1 MNVYNSKPRRAD
13 DHRRRDEGRARC
25 KRPPPNSRRRSRC
38 SRPRPGGSP
47 NSCHAWT
54 TASRGWPTPK
64 TGSAGRWRRSS
75 TAAATPTACP
85 TRSPPRDHHRPAEAP
100 EHQRGGDTR
109 RRHRPGTDPEPR
121 RHTMDRPGP
130 ARRVPRRAAD
140 LMEKRAR
147 PRSKR
152 PRPRSGRGVRCTR
165 HPCRQ
170 ASLRVSPRRGAGRLH
185 PLAMGGTQCDSMGCS
200 TRPGRVPPV
209 GSCLPARRQ
218 PASLPSCHRP
228 GRTGPG
234 LVAARP
240 GREGYPGRF
249 WLMGDTLHRFSQK
262 YLVNSS
268 ISALYLQYRP
278 HFKAWL
284 PLFLP
289 SGESRIFTG

>member
-1 MNVYNSKPRRAD
+1 MTTAAHAAATKA
-13 DHRRRDEGRARC
+13 ARG

-38 SRPRPGGSP
+38 SRPRPGRSP

-54 TASRGWPTPK
+54 NANRGWPPPR

-75 TAAATPTACP
+75 TASATPTACP
-85 TRSPPRDHHRPAEAP
+85 TRSPPRDHHRQTEAP

-165 HPCRQ
+165 HPMP
-170 ASLRVSPRRGAGRLH
+170 ASKPSCVATARSWPTAPAGDGR
-185 PLAMGGTQCDSMGCS
+185 TQCDSMVCS

-209 GSCLPARRQ
+209 GS
-218 PASLPSCHRP
+218 
-228 GRTGPG
+228 GP
-234 LVAARP
+234 LAARP

-249 WLMGDTLHRFSQK
+249 WLKGE
-262 YLVNSS
+262 
-268 ISALYLQYRP
+268 A
-278 HFKAWL
+278 L
-284 PLFLP
+284 PLFFAGNLNKLVYLCYTSTIKPTFFRPAPP
-289 SGESRIFTG
+289 SFAV

>member
-1 MNVYNSKPRRAD
+1 MTTAAHAAATKA
-13 DHRRRDEGRARC
+13 ARG

-54 TASRGWPTPK
+54 NASRGWPPPR

-75 TAAATPTACP
+75 TASATPTACP
-85 TRSPPRDHHRPAEAP
+85 TRSPPRDHHRQAEAP

-130 ARRVPRRAAD
+130 ARRVPRCAAD

-170 ASLRVSPRRGAGRLH
+170 ASLRVSPRRGAGRPH
-185 PLAMGGTQCDSMGCS
+185 PPAMGALSVIQWCAA
-200 TRPGRVPPV
+200 PGPV
-209 GSCLPARRQ
+209 ACRR
-218 PASLPSCHRP
+218 L
-228 GRTGPG
+228 GPV
-234 LVAARP
+234 LWPHVRAA
-240 GREGYPGRF
+240 
-249 WLMGDTLHRFSQK
+249 
-262 YLVNSS
+262 
-268 ISALYLQYRP
+268 
-278 HFKAWL
+278 KAIRAV
-284 PLFLP
+284 F
-289 SGESRIFTG
+289 G